1 MIAFVPAWAGI
12 VFYGFYAVLAI
23 VVFSVI
29 QGLVKRTLSLKG
41 LPNFLISATLAGLAV
56 YCLLPRLWDYTEVNA
71 VAKPGMP
78 FSSVVEELGNP
89 SWKTHYRNGDVVN
102 GYNVGFVVG
111 VDTGGL
117 HTDHMV

>member
-29 QGLVKRTLSLKG
+29 QGLVKLTLSLKG

-89 SWKTHYRNGDVVN
+89 SWPDSCAASRNGCLLYTSPSPRD
-102 GYNVGFVVG
+102 
-111 VDTGGL
+111 GL
-117 HTDHMV
+117 LSRMPSSA